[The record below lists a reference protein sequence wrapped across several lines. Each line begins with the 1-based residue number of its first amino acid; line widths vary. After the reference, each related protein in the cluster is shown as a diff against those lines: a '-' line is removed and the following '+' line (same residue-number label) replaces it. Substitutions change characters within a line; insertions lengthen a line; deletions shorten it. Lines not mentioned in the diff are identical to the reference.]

1 MTIVF
6 QPYSPENTG
15 NAAELAHVM
24 SDAGIISIERHA
36 PVAEG
41 NMRGVFTYTVNSTR
55 SGCIEVEFHFD
66 GKEEFEETLDAVS
79 TWETARLISNY
90 YPIHGEHLYIED
102 TGSVNISDCISTL
115 TGGQY

>member
-6 QPYSPENTG
+6 QPYSPENTS

-24 SDAGIISIERHA
+24 SDAGIISIERQT

-41 NMRGVFTYTVNSTR
+41 NMRGAFTYTVNSTH
-55 SGCIEVEFHFD
+55 SGCIEVEFRFD

-79 TWETARLISNY
+79 TWEAARLISNY
-90 YPIHGEHLYIED
+90 YLIHGEHLYVED
-102 TGSVNISDCISTL
+102 NGSVNISDCISTL